1 MGPVLKRQLKK
12 WGLALVILFA
22 ALEISG
28 LKYRLF
34 EKDYSSQFDY
44 PMFGDVTR
52 QVDAILLSLTG
63 SEGGDKPNV
72 MNAPYKYVQEDRKFT
87 ALMDPEKC
95 SVSDSENSPR
105 IRVVYVVKSAPD
117 HFDRCGH
124 KRIFMASFF

>member
-1 MGPVLKRQLKK
+1 MGPMLKRQLKK

-22 ALEISG
+22 VLEISG

-44 PMFGDVTR
+44 PMFGDITR
-52 QVDAILLSLTG
+52 QVDDILLSLTG
-63 SEGGDKPNV
+63 SEGGDKLNV
-72 MNAPYKYVQEDRKFT
+72 MNAPYKNVQEDRKFT

-95 SVSDSENSPR
+95 SVSDSENTPQR

-124 KRIFMASFF
+124 